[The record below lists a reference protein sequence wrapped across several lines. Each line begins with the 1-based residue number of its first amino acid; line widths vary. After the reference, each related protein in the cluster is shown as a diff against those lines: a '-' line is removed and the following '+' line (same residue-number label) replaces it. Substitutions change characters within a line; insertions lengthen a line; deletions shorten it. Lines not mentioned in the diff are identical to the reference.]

1 MVENTSIE
9 HLANEISG
17 LALVLMDLISVR
29 EKRLEGL
36 QEQMEAHVRSMTPH
50 RCGPLTMR
58 RYELVDEIPDLK
70 ATLTRIHDQIVAPG
84 KPSVLARLTAL
95 ETHMTETL
103 PRVLT
108 ALETILDEAEERF
121 GVKCPE
127 GGSDG
132 A

>member
-36 QEQMEAHVRSMTPH
+36 QEQMEAHFRSITPH
-50 RCGPLTMR
+50 RFGPLTMR
-58 RYELVDEIPDLK
+58 RHELVDEIPDLK
-70 ATLTRIHDQIVAPG
+70 AALTRIHDQIVAPG

-95 ETHMTETL
+95 ETHYTETV
-103 PRVLT
+103 PRVLS
-108 ALETILDEAEERF
+108 ALEAIIDQDAKGES
-121 GVKCPE
+121 E
-127 GGSDG
+127 GKRSGG
-132 A
+132 